1 MTAEQVLRT
10 AAEKLRAAQIENA
23 SFDASCLVENI
34 TGLSRTKIMLC
45 DDDIADEQA
54 ELVER
59 AVLRRI
65 SGEPLQ
71 YILGEWDFFGRTL
84 EVGEG
89 VLVPRPETELLVE
102 LALEKLRNV
111 RYPVVFDL
119 CAGSGC
125 VGLTI
130 AAERPDAHVWLFEK
144 YGEAF
149 HYLKR
154 NIKKLG
160 LTNVQAVLHDI
171 NFGYDD
177 KIFETPDLIVSNPP
191 YLITD
196 ELVGLSTE
204 VMHEPVTALDG
215 GADGVDFYR
224 IIASRWLPNV
234 NKHGGIIFECDPSQT
249 LKIADMLMP
258 YAMRVKIVT
267 DIFGLQRAV
276 YADIF

>member
-10 AAEKLRAAQIENA
+10 AAEKLRAAQIEDA

-71 YILGEWDFFGRTL
+71 YILGEWDFFGRTF

-144 YGEAF
+144 YDEAF

-160 LTNVQAVLHDI
+160 LTNVQAVQHDI
-171 NFGYDD
+171 TLGCDD
-177 KIFETPDLIVSNPP
+177 KISETPDLIVSNPP
-191 YLITD
+191 YLRTD
-196 ELVGLSTE
+196 ELGGLSTE
-204 VMHEPVTALDG
+204 VMHEPATALDG
-215 GADGVDFYR
+215 GKDGVDFYR

-249 LKIADMLMP
+249 LEIADMLMP

-276 YADIF
+276 FADIF

>member
-71 YILGEWDFFGRTL
+71 YILGEWDFFGRTF

-130 AAERPDAHVWLFEK
+130 AAERPDAHVWLLEK
-144 YGEAF
+144 YDEAF

-160 LTNVQAVLHDI
+160 LTNVQAVQHDI
-171 NFGYDD
+171 TLGYDD
-177 KIFETPDLIVSNPP
+177 KISETPDLIVSNPP
-191 YLITD
+191 YLRTD
-196 ELVGLSTE
+196 ELGGLSTE
-204 VMHEPVTALDG
+204 VMHEPATALDG
-215 GADGVDFYR
+215 GTDGIDFYR
-224 IIASRWLPNV
+224 IIALRWLPNV

-267 DIFGLQRAV
+267 DIFGFQRAV
-276 YADIF
+276 YADTF

>member
-59 AVLRRI
+59 AALRRI

-71 YILGEWDFFGRTL
+71 YILGEWDFFGRTF

-144 YGEAF
+144 YDEAF

-160 LTNVQAVLHDI
+160 LTNVQAVQHDI
-171 NFGYDD
+171 TLGYND
-177 KIFETPDLIVSNPP
+177 KISETPDLIVSNPP
-191 YLITD
+191 YLRTD
-196 ELVGLSTE
+196 ELGGLSTE

-215 GADGVDFYR
+215 GTDGVDFYR
-224 IIASRWLPNV
+224 IIASHWLPYV
-234 NKHGGIIFECDPSQT
+234 NGHGGIIFECDPSQT

-276 YADIF
+276 FADIF

>member
-1 MTAEQVLRT
+1 MTAEQVLRK

-23 SFDASCLVENI
+23 SFDASCLVESI
-34 TGLSRTKIMLC
+34 TGLSRAKIMLC
-45 DDDIADEQA
+45 DDDISDGQA
-54 ELVER
+54 ELIEC

-71 YILGEWDFFGRTL
+71 YILGEWDFFGRTF

-89 VLVPRPETELLVE
+89 VLVPGPETELIVE
-102 LALEKLRNV
+102 LALEKLGNA

-125 VGLTI
+125 IGLTI
-130 AAERPDAHVWLFEK
+130 AAERPDAHVVLFVK
-144 YGEAF
+144 YDKAF

-154 NIKKLG
+154 NIEKLG
-160 LTNVQAVLHDI
+160 LTNVQAVQYDI
-171 NFGYDD
+171 TMGYD
-177 KIFETPDLIVSNPP
+177 KKLHETPDLIVSNPP
-191 YLITD
+191 YLRTD
-196 ELVGLSTE
+196 ELERVPAE

-215 GADGVDFYR
+215 GADGTDFYR
-224 IIASRWLPNV
+224 IIASRWLPYV
-234 NKHGGIIFECDPSQT
+234 NGHGGIIFECDPSQT

-276 YADIF
+276 YADTF

>member
-1 MTAEQVLRT
+1 
-10 AAEKLRAAQIENA
+10 
-23 SFDASCLVENI
+23 
-34 TGLSRTKIMLC
+34 MLC

-71 YILGEWDFFGRTL
+71 YILGEWDFFGRTF

-130 AAERPDAHVWLFEK
+130 AAERPDAHVWL
-144 YGEAF
+144 
-149 HYLKR
+149 LKIR
-154 NIKKLG
+154 RSFSL
-160 LTNVQAVLHDI
+160 
-171 NFGYDD
+171 
-177 KIFETPDLIVSNPP
+177 
-191 YLITD
+191 
-196 ELVGLSTE
+196 
-204 VMHEPVTALDG
+204 
-215 GADGVDFYR
+215 
-224 IIASRWLPNV
+224 
-234 NKHGGIIFECDPSQT
+234 SQT
-249 LKIADMLMP
+249 Q
-258 YAMRVKIVT
+258 YQNS
-267 DIFGLQRAV
+267 GLQTCRRFSM
-276 YADIF
+276 I

>member
-71 YILGEWDFFGRTL
+71 YILGEWDFFGRTF

-119 CAGSGC
+119 CAGNGC

-144 YGEAF
+144 YDEAF

-160 LTNVQAVLHDI
+160 LTNVQAVQHDI
-171 NFGYDD
+171 TLGYDD
-177 KIFETPDLIVSNPP
+177 KISETPDLIVSNPP
-191 YLITD
+191 YLRTD
-196 ELVGLSTE
+196 ELDGLSTE

-215 GADGVDFYR
+215 GTDGVDFYR
-224 IIASRWLPNV
+224 IIASCWLPNV
-234 NKHGGIIFECDPSQT
+234 NKHGGIIFECDPTQT
-249 LKIADMLMP
+249 LEIADMLMP

-276 YADIF
+276 FADIF

>member
-34 TGLSRTKIMLC
+34 TGLSHTKIMLC

-71 YILGEWDFFGRTL
+71 YILGEWDFFGRTF

-144 YGEAF
+144 YDEAF

-160 LTNVQAVLHDI
+160 LTNVQAVQHDI
-171 NFGYDD
+171 TLGYDD
-177 KIFETPDLIVSNPP
+177 KISETPDLIVSNPP
-191 YLITD
+191 YLRTD
-196 ELVGLSTE
+196 ELDGLSTE
-204 VMHEPVTALDG
+204 VMHEPATALDG
-215 GADGVDFYR
+215 GKDGVDFYR

-249 LKIADMLMP
+249 LEIADMLMP

-276 YADIF
+276 YADTF

>member
-34 TGLSRTKIMLC
+34 TGLSHTKIMLC

-71 YILGEWDFFGRTL
+71 YILGEWDFFGRTF

-144 YGEAF
+144 YNEAF

-160 LTNVQAVLHDI
+160 LTNVQAVQYDI
-171 NFGYDD
+171 TLGCDD
-177 KIFETPDLIVSNPP
+177 KISETPDLIVSNPP
-191 YLITD
+191 YLRTD
-196 ELVGLSTE
+196 ELDGLSTE

-215 GADGVDFYR
+215 GADGIDFYR

-249 LKIADMLMP
+249 LEIADMLMP

-276 YADIF
+276 YADTF

>member
-10 AAEKLRAAQIENA
+10 TAEKLRAAQIENA

-71 YILGEWDFFGRTL
+71 YILGEWDFFGRTF

-111 RYPVVFDL
+111 RYPCSISAPEADVSGLRLPPSGRMPMCGFLKNTTKLFTISNAISKSSDL
-119 CAGSGC
+119 
-125 VGLTI
+125 
-130 AAERPDAHVWLFEK
+130 
-144 YGEAF
+144 
-149 HYLKR
+149 
-154 NIKKLG
+154 
-160 LTNVQAVLHDI
+160 
-171 NFGYDD
+171 
-177 KIFETPDLIVSNPP
+177 
-191 YLITD
+191 
-196 ELVGLSTE
+196 
-204 VMHEPVTALDG
+204 
-215 GADGVDFYR
+215 
-224 IIASRWLPNV
+224 
-234 NKHGGIIFECDPSQT
+234 QT
-249 LKIADMLMP
+249 CRRFSMI
-258 YAMRVKIVT
+258 
-267 DIFGLQRAV
+267 
-276 YADIF
+276 

>member
-71 YILGEWDFFGRTL
+71 YILGEWDFFGRTF

-144 YGEAF
+144 YDEAF

-160 LTNVQAVLHDI
+160 LKNVQAVQHDI
-171 NFGYDD
+171 TLGYDD
-177 KIFETPDLIVSNPP
+177 KISETPDLIVSNPP
-191 YLITD
+191 YLRTD
-196 ELVGLSTE
+196 ELDGLSTE

-215 GADGVDFYR
+215 GKDGIDFYR

-249 LKIADMLMP
+249 LEIADMLMP

-276 YADIF
+276 YADTF

>member
-71 YILGEWDFFGRTL
+71 YILGEWDFFGRTF

-144 YGEAF
+144 YDEAF

-160 LTNVQAVLHDI
+160 LTNVQAVQHDI
-171 NFGYDD
+171 TLGYDD
-177 KIFETPDLIVSNPP
+177 KISETPDLIVSNPP
-191 YLITD
+191 YLRTD
-196 ELVGLSTE
+196 ELDGLSTE
-204 VMHEPVTALDG
+204 VMHEPATALDG
-215 GADGVDFYR
+215 GKDGIDFYR

-249 LKIADMLMP
+249 LEIADMLMP

-276 YADIF
+276 YADTF

>member
-71 YILGEWDFFGRTL
+71 YILGEWDFFGRTF

-144 YGEAF
+144 YNEAF

-160 LTNVQAVLHDI
+160 LTNVQAVQHDI
-171 NFGYDD
+171 TLGCDD
-177 KIFETPDLIVSNPP
+177 KISETPDLIVSNPP
-191 YLITD
+191 YLRTD
-196 ELVGLSTE
+196 ELDGLSTE
-204 VMHEPVTALDG
+204 VMHEPATALDG
-215 GADGVDFYR
+215 GKDGVDFYR

-249 LKIADMLMP
+249 LEIADMLMP

-276 YADIF
+276 YADTF

>member
-10 AAEKLRAAQIENA
+10 AADKLRAAQIENA

-71 YILGEWDFFGRTL
+71 YILGEWDFFGRTF

-144 YGEAF
+144 YDEAF

-160 LTNVQAVLHDI
+160 LTNVQAVQHDI
-171 NFGYDD
+171 TLGYDY
-177 KIFETPDLIVSNPP
+177 KISETPDLIVSNPP
-191 YLITD
+191 YLRTD
-196 ELVGLSTE
+196 ELGGLSTE
-204 VMHEPVTALDG
+204 VMHEPATALDG
-215 GADGVDFYR
+215 GKDGVDFYR

-249 LKIADMLMP
+249 LEIADMLMP

>member
-45 DDDIADEQA
+45 DDDISDEQV

-59 AVLRRI
+59 AVQRRI

-71 YILGEWDFFGRTL
+71 YILGEWDFFGRTF

-144 YGEAF
+144 YDEAF
-149 HYLKR
+149 RYLKR
-154 NIKKLG
+154 NVKKLG
-160 LTNVQAVLHDI
+160 LTNAQTVQYDI
-171 NFGYDD
+171 TFGYDN
-177 KIFETPDLIVSNPP
+177 KLPEAPDLIVSNPP
-191 YLITD
+191 YLKTD
-196 ELVGLSTE
+196 ELSGLSTE
-204 VMHEPVTALDG
+204 VMHEPITALDG
-215 GADGVDFYR
+215 GTDGADFYR
-224 IIASRWLPNV
+224 VIASRWLPNL
-234 NKHGGIIFECDPSQT
+234 NKHGGIILECDPLQA

-258 YAMRVKIVT
+258 YAMRVKIIT

-276 YADIF
+276 FADMF

>member
-23 SFDASCLVENI
+23 SFDASCLIENI

-71 YILGEWDFFGRTL
+71 YILGEWDFFGRTF

-144 YGEAF
+144 YDEAF

-160 LTNVQAVLHDI
+160 LTNVQAVQHDI
-171 NFGYDD
+171 TLGYDD
-177 KIFETPDLIVSNPP
+177 KISETPDLIVSNPP
-191 YLITD
+191 YLRTD
-196 ELVGLSTE
+196 ELDGLSTE
-204 VMHEPVTALDG
+204 VMHEPATALDG
-215 GADGVDFYR
+215 GKDGVDFYR

-249 LKIADMLMP
+249 LEIADMLMP

>member
-71 YILGEWDFFGRTL
+71 YILGEWDFFGRTF
-84 EVGEG
+84 EVGKG

-144 YGEAF
+144 YDEAF

-154 NIKKLG
+154 NIKKRG
-160 LTNVQAVLHDI
+160 LTNVQAVQHDI
-171 NFGYDD
+171 TLGYDD
-177 KIFETPDLIVSNPP
+177 KISETPDLIVSNPP
-191 YLITD
+191 YLRTD
-196 ELVGLSTE
+196 ELGGLSTE

-215 GADGVDFYR
+215 GKDGVDFYR

-234 NKHGGIIFECDPSQT
+234 NKHGGIILECDPSQT
-249 LKIADMLMP
+249 LEIADMLMP

-276 YADIF
+276 YADTF

>member
-10 AAEKLRAAQIENA
+10 AAEKLRAAQLENA

-71 YILGEWDFFGRTL
+71 YILGEWDFFGRTF

-144 YGEAF
+144 YDEAF

-160 LTNVQAVLHDI
+160 LTNVQAVQHDI
-171 NFGYDD
+171 TLGYDD
-177 KIFETPDLIVSNPP
+177 KISETPDLIVSNPP
-191 YLITD
+191 YLRTD
-196 ELVGLSTE
+196 ELDGLSTE

-215 GADGVDFYR
+215 GKDGIDFYR

-249 LKIADMLMP
+249 LEIADMLMP

-276 YADIF
+276 YADTF

>member
-71 YILGEWDFFGRTL
+71 YILGEWDFFGRTF

-144 YGEAF
+144 YDEAF

-160 LTNVQAVLHDI
+160 LTNVQAVQHDI
-171 NFGYDD
+171 TLGCDD
-177 KIFETPDLIVSNPP
+177 KISETPDLIVSNPP
-191 YLITD
+191 YLRTD
-196 ELVGLSTE
+196 ELDGLSTE
-204 VMHEPVTALDG
+204 VMHEPATALDG
-215 GADGVDFYR
+215 GKDGVDFYR

-249 LKIADMLMP
+249 LEIADMLMP

-276 YADIF
+276 YADTF

>member
-71 YILGEWDFFGRTL
+71 YILGEWDFFGRTF

-144 YGEAF
+144 YDEAF

-160 LTNVQAVLHDI
+160 IINVQAVQHDI
-171 NFGYDD
+171 TLGYDD
-177 KIFETPDLIVSNPP
+177 KISETPDLIVSNPP
-191 YLITD
+191 YLRTD
-196 ELVGLSTE
+196 ELDGLSTE

-215 GADGVDFYR
+215 GTDGVDFYR

-249 LKIADMLMP
+249 LETADMLMP

-276 YADIF
+276 YADTF

>member
-71 YILGEWDFFGRTL
+71 YILGEWDFFGRTF

-144 YGEAF
+144 YDEAF

-160 LTNVQAVLHDI
+160 LTNVQAVQHDI
-171 NFGYDD
+171 TLGCDD
-177 KIFETPDLIVSNPP
+177 KISETPDLIVSNPP
-191 YLITD
+191 YLRTD
-196 ELVGLSTE
+196 ELEGVPAE

-215 GADGVDFYR
+215 GADGTDFYR

>member
-45 DDDIADEQA
+45 DDDIANEQA

-71 YILGEWDFFGRTL
+71 YILGEWDFFGRTF

-144 YGEAF
+144 YDEAF

-160 LTNVQAVLHDI
+160 LTNVQAVQHDI
-171 NFGYDD
+171 TLGCDD
-177 KIFETPDLIVSNPP
+177 KISETPDLIVSNPP
-191 YLITD
+191 YLRTD
-196 ELVGLSTE
+196 ELGGLSTE
-204 VMHEPVTALDG
+204 VMHEPATALDG
-215 GADGVDFYR
+215 GKDGVDFYR

-249 LKIADMLMP
+249 LEIADMLMP

-276 YADIF
+276 FADIF

>member
-71 YILGEWDFFGRTL
+71 YILGEWDFFGRTF

-130 AAERPDAHVWLFEK
+130 AAERPDVHVWLFEK
-144 YGEAF
+144 YDEAF

-160 LTNVQAVLHDI
+160 LTNVQAVQHDI
-171 NFGYDD
+171 TLGYDD
-177 KIFETPDLIVSNPP
+177 KISETPDLIVSNPP
-191 YLITD
+191 YLRTD
-196 ELVGLSTE
+196 ELDGLSIE
-204 VMHEPVTALDG
+204 VMHEPATALDG
-215 GADGVDFYR
+215 GKDGVDFYR

-249 LKIADMLMP
+249 LEIADMLMP

-276 YADIF
+276 YADTF

>member
-10 AAEKLRAAQIENA
+10 AAEKLRTAQIENA

-71 YILGEWDFFGRTL
+71 YILGEWDFFGRTF

-111 RYPVVFDL
+111 RYPVVLDL

-144 YGEAF
+144 YDEAF

-160 LTNVQAVLHDI
+160 LTNVQAVQHDI
-171 NFGYDD
+171 TLGYDD
-177 KIFETPDLIVSNPP
+177 KISETPDLIVSNPP
-191 YLITD
+191 YLRTD
-196 ELVGLSTE
+196 ELGGLSTE
-204 VMHEPVTALDG
+204 VMHEPATALDG
-215 GADGVDFYR
+215 GKDGVDFYR
-224 IIASRWLPNV
+224 VIASRWLPNV

-249 LKIADMLMP
+249 LEIADMLMP

-276 YADIF
+276 YADTF

>member
-10 AAEKLRAAQIENA
+10 AADKLRAAQIENA
-23 SFDASCLVENI
+23 SFDASCFVENI

-71 YILGEWDFFGRTL
+71 YILGEWDFFGRTF

-144 YGEAF
+144 YDEAF

-160 LTNVQAVLHDI
+160 LTNVQAVQHDI
-171 NFGYDD
+171 TLGYDD
-177 KIFETPDLIVSNPP
+177 KISETPDLIVSNPP
-191 YLITD
+191 YLRTD
-196 ELVGLSTE
+196 ELGGLSTE
-204 VMHEPVTALDG
+204 VMHEPATALDG
-215 GADGVDFYR
+215 GKDGVDFYR

-249 LKIADMLMP
+249 LEIADMLMP

>member
-45 DDDIADEQA
+45 DDDIADEQV

-71 YILGEWDFFGRTL
+71 YILGEWDFFGRTF

-144 YGEAF
+144 YDEAF

-160 LTNVQAVLHDI
+160 LTNVQAVQHDI
-171 NFGYDD
+171 TLGYDD
-177 KIFETPDLIVSNPP
+177 KISETPDLIVSNPP
-191 YLITD
+191 YLRTD
-196 ELVGLSTE
+196 ELGGLSTE
-204 VMHEPVTALDG
+204 VMHEPATALDG
-215 GADGVDFYR
+215 GKDGVDFYR

-234 NKHGGIIFECDPSQT
+234 NKYGGIIFECDPSQT

-276 YADIF
+276 YADTF

>member
-71 YILGEWDFFGRTL
+71 YILGEWDFFGRTF

-130 AAERPDAHVWLFEK
+130 AAERPDAHVWIFEK
-144 YGEAF
+144 YDEAF
-149 HYLKR
+149 YYLKR
-154 NIKKLG
+154 NIEKLG
-160 LTNVQAVLHDI
+160 LTNVQAVQYDI
-171 NFGYDD
+171 TLGYDD
-177 KIFETPDLIVSNPP
+177 KISETPDLIVSNPP
-191 YLITD
+191 YLRTD
-196 ELVGLSTE
+196 ELGGLSTE

-215 GADGVDFYR
+215 GKDGIDFYR

-249 LKIADMLMP
+249 LEIADMLMP

-276 YADIF
+276 FADIF

>member
-10 AAEKLRAAQIENA
+10 AADKLRAAQIENA

-71 YILGEWDFFGRTL
+71 YILGEWDFFGRTF

-144 YGEAF
+144 YDEAF

-160 LTNVQAVLHDI
+160 LTNVQAVQHDI
-171 NFGYDD
+171 TLGYDD
-177 KIFETPDLIVSNPP
+177 KISETPDLIVSNPP
-191 YLITD
+191 YLRTD
-196 ELVGLSTE
+196 ELGGLSTE
-204 VMHEPVTALDG
+204 VMHEPATALDG
-215 GADGVDFYR
+215 GKDGVDFYR

-234 NKHGGIIFECDPSQT
+234 NKHVGIIFECDPSQT
-249 LKIADMLMP
+249 LEIADMLMP

>member
-1 MTAEQVLRT
+1 MTAEHVLRT

-71 YILGEWDFFGRTL
+71 YILGEWDFFGRTF

-144 YGEAF
+144 YDEAF

-160 LTNVQAVLHDI
+160 LTNVQAVQHDI
-171 NFGYDD
+171 TLGYND
-177 KIFETPDLIVSNPP
+177 KISETPDLIVSNPP
-191 YLITD
+191 YLRTD
-196 ELVGLSTE
+196 ELGGLSTE

-215 GADGVDFYR
+215 GTDGVDFYR
-224 IIASRWLPNV
+224 IIASHWLQNV

-276 YADIF
+276 FADIF

>member
-71 YILGEWDFFGRTL
+71 YILGEWDFFGRTF

-102 LALEKLRNV
+102 LAIEKLRNV

-144 YGEAF
+144 YDEAF
-149 HYLKR
+149 YYLKR

-160 LTNVQAVLHDI
+160 LTNVQAVQHDI
-171 NFGYDD
+171 TLGYDD
-177 KIFETPDLIVSNPP
+177 KISETPDLIVSNPP
-191 YLITD
+191 YLRTD
-196 ELVGLSTE
+196 ELDGLSTE
-204 VMHEPVTALDG
+204 VMHEPATALDG
-215 GADGVDFYR
+215 GKDGVDFYR

-276 YADIF
+276 FADIF

>member
-34 TGLSRTKIMLC
+34 TGLSRTRIMLC

-71 YILGEWDFFGRTL
+71 YILGEWDFFGRTF

-125 VGLTI
+125 IGLTI

-144 YGEAF
+144 YDDAF

-154 NIKKLG
+154 NIEKLG
-160 LTNVQAVLHDI
+160 LANVQAVQYDI
-171 NFGYDD
+171 TLGYDD
-177 KIFETPDLIVSNPP
+177 KISETPDLIVSNPP
-191 YLITD
+191 YLRTD

-204 VMHEPVTALDG
+204 VMHEPATALDG
-215 GADGVDFYR
+215 GKDGVDFYR

-276 YADIF
+276 YADTF

>member
-71 YILGEWDFFGRTL
+71 YILGEWDFFGRTF

-144 YGEAF
+144 YDEVF

-154 NIKKLG
+154 NIKKLW
-160 LTNVQAVLHDI
+160 LTNVQAVQHDI
-171 NFGYDD
+171 TLGYDD
-177 KIFETPDLIVSNPP
+177 KISETPDLIVSNPP
-191 YLITD
+191 YLRTN
-196 ELVGLSTE
+196 ELGGLSTE
-204 VMHEPVTALDG
+204 VMHEPATALDG
-215 GADGVDFYR
+215 GKDGVDFYR

-249 LKIADMLMP
+249 LEIADMLMP

-276 YADIF
+276 FADIF

>member
-71 YILGEWDFFGRTL
+71 YILGEWDFFGRTF

-102 LALEKLRNV
+102 LAIEKLRNV

-130 AAERPDAHVWLFEK
+130 AAERPDAHVWL
-144 YGEAF
+144 
-149 HYLKR
+149 LK
-154 NIKKLG
+154 NTTKLF
-160 LTNVQAVLHDI
+160 TI
-171 NFGYDD
+171 
-177 KIFETPDLIVSNPP
+177 SNA
-191 YLITD
+191 I
-196 ELVGLSTE
+196 SK
-204 VMHEPVTALDG
+204 
-215 GADGVDFYR
+215 
-224 IIASRWLPNV
+224 S
-234 NKHGGIIFECDPSQT
+234 S
-249 LKIADMLMP
+249 
-258 YAMRVKIVT
+258 
-267 DIFGLQRAV
+267 GLQTCRRFSM
-276 YADIF
+276 I

>member
-10 AAEKLRAAQIENA
+10 AEEKLRAAQIENA

-71 YILGEWDFFGRTL
+71 YILGEWDFFGRTF

-102 LALEKLRNV
+102 LAIEKLRNV

-144 YGEAF
+144 YDEAF

-160 LTNVQAVLHDI
+160 LTNVQAVQHDI
-171 NFGYDD
+171 TLGYDD
-177 KIFETPDLIVSNPP
+177 KISETPDLIVSNPP
-191 YLITD
+191 YLRTD
-196 ELVGLSTE
+196 ELDGLSTE
-204 VMHEPVTALDG
+204 VMHEPATALDG
-215 GADGVDFYR
+215 GKDGIDFYR

-249 LKIADMLMP
+249 LEIADMLMP

-276 YADIF
+276 YADTF

>member
-71 YILGEWDFFGRTL
+71 YILGEWDFFGRTF

-144 YGEAF
+144 YDEAF

-160 LTNVQAVLHDI
+160 LTNVQAVQHDI
-171 NFGYDD
+171 TLGYDD
-177 KIFETPDLIVSNPP
+177 KISETPDLIVSNPP
-191 YLITD
+191 YLRTD
-196 ELVGLSTE
+196 ELDGRSTE
-204 VMHEPVTALDG
+204 VMHEPATALDG
-215 GADGVDFYR
+215 GKDGVDFYR

-249 LKIADMLMP
+249 LEIADMLMP

-276 YADIF
+276 YADTF

>member
-71 YILGEWDFFGRTL
+71 YILGEWDFFGRTF

-144 YGEAF
+144 YDEAF

-160 LTNVQAVLHDI
+160 LTNVQAVQHDI
-171 NFGYDD
+171 TLGCDD
-177 KIFETPDLIVSNPP
+177 KISETPDLIVSNPP
-191 YLITD
+191 YLRTD
-196 ELVGLSTE
+196 ELDGLSTE
-204 VMHEPVTALDG
+204 VMHEPATALDG
-215 GADGVDFYR
+215 GKDGVDFYR

-249 LKIADMLMP
+249 LEIADMLMP
-258 YAMRVKIVT
+258 NAMRVKIVT

-276 YADIF
+276 YADTF